1 MLFRSE
7 GARDERGNF
16 RVLGVYRGSPA
27 DNAGI
32 SDGDL
37 IGEING
43 TLVSEMSDSALAS
56 MMSGFNS
63 GTVKMTLLTPLG
75 QRRVVVRRAT
85 IVIADADVVFMDD
98 DGQHDSSFIPAMIN
112 KIDEG
117 FDIVYADFEEKKQ
130 AKWKTFG
137 SNFHQLT
144 SEWLEEKPK
153 GVHTSSFF
161 VVKRYL
167 VEELKKYPSPSP
179 VIFGYLMKMTQNITS
194 IPVPHKTRINGR
206 SGYTLKKL
214 IKLWLNAVTSF
225 SVVPLRV
232 SSYLGFLSAG
242 IGIVALIIIVIRKL
256 LHPEIAAGYTSTIAV
271 ILLFAGILLLMMG
284 LVGEYIGGMFM
295 TVNHVP
301 QYVIKEVVGDKKK
314 GDKKCMKI

>member
-1 MLFRSE
+1 MKDIDIIIPCYGSRNTIRPVVE
-7 GARDERGNF
+7 GIFKALDSLYNTRIILANDCSPDGVWDEITDLCKDNQHITGINLSRNFGQQAARMAAMEY
-16 RVLGVYRGSPA
+16 VQ
-27 DNAGI
+27 
-32 SDGDL
+32 
-37 IGEING
+37 GEY
-43 TLVSEMSDSALAS
+43 
-56 MMSGFNS
+56 
-63 GTVKMTLLTPLG
+63 
-75 QRRVVVRRAT
+75 
-85 IVIADADVVFMDD
+85 VVFMDD
-98 DGQHDSSFIPAMIN
+98 DGQHDSDFIPAMIN

>member
-1 MLFRSE
+1 MKNIDIIIPCYGSKNTIRPVVE
-7 GARDERGNF
+7 GIFKTLDGLYNTRIILTNDCSPDRVWDEITDLCKDNQHIVGINLSRNFGQQAARMAAMEY
-16 RVLGVYRGSPA
+16 VQ
-27 DNAGI
+27 
-32 SDGDL
+32 
-37 IGEING
+37 GEY
-43 TLVSEMSDSALAS
+43 
-56 MMSGFNS
+56 
-63 GTVKMTLLTPLG
+63 
-75 QRRVVVRRAT
+75 
-85 IVIADADVVFMDD
+85 VVFMDD
-98 DGQHDSSFIPAMIN
+98 DGQHDSDFIPAMIN

-161 VVKRYL
+161 IVKRYL
-167 VEELKKYPSPSP
+167 VEELRKYPSPSP

-194 IPVPHKTRINGR
+194 IPVPHKARINGR
-206 SGYTLKKL
+206 SGYTLRKL

-256 LHPEIAAGYTSTIAV
+256 IHPEIAAGYTSTIAV

-284 LVGEYIGGMFM
+284 LVGEYIGRMFM

-301 QYVIKEVVGDKKK
+301 QYVIKEVVGNKEK